1 MSIFNNFNDFIIEV
15 CIGTAFD
22 CEENEIKEGEIT
34 VVGTPIKRFTSKQQ
48 EILNK
53 LKEHAKDVE
62 FEEIQC

>member
-1 MSIFNNFNDFIIEV
+1 MSIFNNFNDFIIEA

-62 FEEIQC
+62 FEEIQG